1 MKELHLP
8 WLEATIFVPLIGA
21 LICAFISN
29 RRMAQQVAMVASAL
43 TMCCALCEWYDFW
56 SLHTFEAHDHW
67 DLVQWLTDQN
77 IFVIDEL
84 NAPLL
89 PLTALLYLMTIVSTL
104 HTKLGRFSFGLTL
117 VSEALTLGTLCCHE
131 PWALI
136 TLLSLACIPP
146 WLELK
151 RRDAPMRVFS
161 LHIGAFI
168 FMLNLGWSMVDRYAG
183 VGSAAFIP
191 AILLTFA
198 TLLRAGIFP
207 LHLWLT
213 DLFEHATFGTALLF
227 VAPMTGAYAVMHLV
241 LPFAPTWAMQCISV
255 LSLITA
261 LYAAAMATVQVDARR
276 FYSFLFL
283 SHSSLVLTGMEFVT
297 TIGLTGALCV
307 WLSVGLSLGGFG
319 LTLRSIESRIGRVRL
334 DQFHGLYDHTPTLAG
349 LFLLTGLASIG
360 FPGTVGFVAME
371 LLVEGAVDTFPLAG
385 VAVVVAAAL
394 NGIAIVRAYC
404 LIFTGGQFRTT
415 AVLRS
420 RPAERFAV
428 IVLSVLILGGGLWPQ
443 PGVSSRHHAAESLM
457 KEREMTLNTEAWEEL
472 DEADDDSDDDAD
484 DMPDN
489 MAPSE
494 AEEPIETEKDDPEDS
509 EQAVLDHHPES
520 GPAASWLTGTVDV
533 KGNEDGK
540 LDWKIRGDPRRNQ
553 VGDLSSVIPV

>member
-8 WLEATIFVPLIGA
+8 LLEISIFLPLIGA
-21 LICAFISN
+21 LVCVFISN
-29 RRMAQQVAMVASAL
+29 RRVAQRFAIVVSSA
-43 TMCCALCEWYDFW
+43 TMICTLCEWYDFW

-67 DLVQWLTDQN
+67 DLVRWLVRQN
-77 IFVIDEL
+77 LFVIDEL

-117 VSEALTLGTLCCHE
+117 VSESLTLGTLSCHE
-131 PWALI
+131 PWALV
-136 TLLSLACIPP
+136 TLLCLACIPP
-146 WLELK
+146 GIELY
-151 RRDAPMRVFS
+151 RRGAPIRLFS
-161 LHIGAFI
+161 IHMGLFVC
-168 FMLNLGWSMVDRYAG
+168 MLLVGWSMVDRYAG
-183 VGSAAFIP
+183 AGSAAFIP
-191 AILLTFA
+191 AILLTLA
-198 TLLRAGIFP
+198 TLLRAGVFP

-241 LPFAPTWAMQCISV
+241 VPFAPTWAMQSISV

-261 LYAAAMATVQVDARR
+261 IYAAGMATIQTDARR

-319 LTLRSIESRIGRVRL
+319 LTLRSVEARIGRVRL
-334 DQFHGLYDHTPTLAG
+334 DRFHGLYDHTPTLAG
-349 LFLLTGLASIG
+349 LFILTGLASIG

-385 VAVVVAAAL
+385 IAVVLAAAL
-394 NGIAIVRAYC
+394 NGIAIIRAYFC
-404 LIFTGGQFRTT
+404 IFTGGRFRTS

-420 RPAERFAV
+420 RQSERFAV
-428 IVLSVLILGGGLWPQ
+428 VLLSILILGGGLWPQ
-443 PGVSSRHHAAESLM
+443 PGITSRHHAAEALIRA
-457 KEREMTLNTEAWEEL
+457 REKTLQTSSWEEL
-472 DEADDDSDDDAD
+472 DQAASENPNDDHDDQDHRPSGSADEPSEPEKDGPDDDDQAAMESIIPTSSISYQRSDQ
-484 DMPDN
+484 PLG
-489 MAPSE
+489 S
-494 AEEPIETEKDDPEDS
+494 
-509 EQAVLDHHPES
+509 
-520 GPAASWLTGTVDV
+520 TGLLYLGHFSV
-533 KGNEDGK
+533 
-540 LDWKIRGDPRRNQ
+540 RGDPLGIVTRLRA
-553 VGDLSSVIPV
+553 